1 MNKIKLFL
9 LAFCLT
15 FSFGDAFAGDINVH
29 PSPIR
34 IKRNE
39 VKLETHVLQLNSNE
53 YAVVFGD
60 SYDDVTIEIY
70 DNEGC
75 LIGCV
80 EADYV
85 TVHETVVVTT
95 YEDGAVELTV
105 FSDDEVVFSTE
116 L

>member
-15 FSFGDAFAGDINVH
+15 FSFGDAFADTSIS
-29 PSPIR
+29 SPYVR

-39 VKLETHVLQLNSNE
+39 VKLETHVLQLNSND

-95 YEDGAVELTV
+95 DEDGAVELTV

>member
-15 FSFGDAFAGDINVH
+15 FSFGDAFAGSIANIE
-29 PSPIR
+29 PPIR
-34 IKRNE
+34 VRRNE
-39 VKLETHVLQLNSNE
+39 VKLETHVLQTGSNE
-53 YAVVFGD
+53 YAVVFGE
-60 SYDDVTIEIY
+60 SYDDVTIEVY
-70 DNEGC
+70 DNEGY
-75 LIGCV
+75 LVGYV
-80 EADYV
+80 DADRV